1 MQTFST
7 KAARISYCAP
17 TVKFI
22 TVGAIATL
30 MTIVFSLGMN
40 IPFIHGTKAMIVPLV
55 ADTISAAT
63 ALLFFI
69 VSFTSLFFDFID
81 ETRVMNRKV
90 RNAFCYYRNGNPL
103 NLKEGE
109 KLPKFTCEKFTYD
122 LYHIRVIP
130 NGVNITKLMEAGSYV
145 SAALN
150 KRFKNFV
157 VIDAA
162 TDRYGTYVEYTIR
175 DISVDRNFYFRSIN
189 DMKPSEISK
198 NRIRVQKGTLIDLKS
213 CGSIL
218 VAGKTRS
225 GKTTGVISIILQA
238 LVLGRDNFGSEI
250 MIIDPKMAELSR
262 LPHTYTLDNDG
273 EAKNILKAIKH
284 FSETIT
290 KRQDYLNDLSEKT
303 GNAVKWWEAGMHCSF
318 LFIDEYVALRSI
330 LPKKPLKNAPDYSLE
345 AFDNLLKRIV
355 TMGASAGC
363 FVIVSIAEASVQE
376 GGLPSMLRSAMQTK
390 ILFKP
395 TLTEGKL
402 LWDNVQLE
410 KFQDGQTYKAGDAW
424 FSSPDGVNDNVQPV
438 HFPIMDFDV
447 YKQLGRQLSL
457 YYKKGKHH
465 NRG

>member
-1 MQTFST
+1 
-7 KAARISYCAP
+7 
-17 TVKFI
+17 
-22 TVGAIATL
+22 
-30 MTIVFSLGMN
+30 
-40 IPFIHGTKAMIVPLV
+40 
-55 ADTISAAT
+55 
-63 ALLFFI
+63 
-69 VSFTSLFFDFID
+69 
-81 ETRVMNRKV
+81 
-90 RNAFCYYRNGNPL
+90 
-103 NLKEGE
+103 
-109 KLPKFTCEKFTYD
+109 
-122 LYHIRVIP
+122 
-130 NGVNITKLMEAGSYV
+130 
-145 SAALN
+145 
-150 KRFKNFV
+150 
-157 VIDAA
+157 
-162 TDRYGTYVEYTIR
+162 
-175 DISVDRNFYFRSIN
+175 
-189 DMKPSEISK
+189 
-198 NRIRVQKGTLIDLKS
+198 
-213 CGSIL
+213 
-218 VAGKTRS
+218 
-225 GKTTGVISIILQA
+225 
-238 LVLGRDNFGSEI
+238 
-250 MIIDPKMAELSR
+250 
-262 LPHTYTLDNDG
+262 
-273 EAKNILKAIKH
+273 
-284 FSETIT
+284 
-290 KRQDYLNDLSEKT
+290 
-303 GNAVKWWEAGMHCSF
+303 MHCSF